1 MSIFWI
7 LYTLQLVT
15 SQPLGFGLHN
25 IILVAAL
32 YLGREKQSIYGMIVC
47 TETRP
52 RPLPRKTAGTKDH
65 GWFLWII
72 KALATSGYVLSSGWV
87 TT

>member
-1 MSIFWI
+1 MRIFWI

-32 YLGREKQSIYGMIVC
+32 YLGREKQRIYGMIVC
-47 TETRP
+47 TET
-52 RPLPRKTAGTKDH
+52 L
-65 GWFLWII
+65 
-72 KALATSGYVLSSGWV
+72 
-87 TT
+87 